1 MKANTLVRTARR
13 RKGLTQRELAHRTGI
28 PQPMISSIE
37 RGLQDPR
44 YSTLERILAA
54 VDQEFD
60 VVDRAG
66 AGVDRTQFVESLR
79 LTPLQRLRSGVSAS
93 KAIDRLVK
101 SARRV
106 NPASSS

>member
-13 RKGLTQRELAHRTGI
+13 RKGLTQRDLADRTGI

-44 YSTLERILAA
+44 YSTVERILAA
-54 VDQEFD
+54 VDQEVD
-60 VVDRAG
+60 VIDRAG
-66 AGVDRTQFVESLR
+66 RGVDRTQFVEPLR
-79 LTPLQRLRSGVSAS
+79 LRPLQRLRNGVSAS

-106 NPASSS
+106 NSRSSS

>member
-13 RKGLTQRELAHRTGI
+13 RKGLTQRELARRTGI

-44 YSTLERILAA
+44 YSTVERILAA
-54 VDQEFD
+54 ADQEID
-60 VVDRAG
+60 VVERAG
-66 AGVDRTQFVESLR
+66 RGVDRTQFVESLR
-79 LTPLQRLRSGVSAS
+79 LTPLQRLRNGVSAS
-93 KAIDRLVK
+93 KAIDRLVR

-106 NPASSS
+106 NSRSSS

>member
-1 MKANTLVRTARR
+1 
-13 RKGLTQRELAHRTGI
+13 
-28 PQPMISSIE
+28 MISSIE

-54 VDQEFD
+54 VDQEIE
-60 VVDRAG
+60 VIERAG
-66 AGVDRTQFVESLR
+66 QGVDRTQFVESLR
-79 LTPLQRLRSGVSAS
+79 HTPLQRLRNGVSAS

-106 NPASSS
+106 SSRSSS